1 LDISPCD
8 PLRFSS
14 QGRARPTPVIRK
26 ALFSTSVSPDEKSER
41 RLELEKLEGQA
52 GDDPLAWNALIL
64 GYSELGDAGKAEEL
78 LFQMESKAGISS
90 PKVFQSDKPDGM
102 DSLKIDPN
110 ALPDIDSYT
119 AVMDAWIEQQT
130 TRPELTRLGIF
141 HAAERAHAILTH
153 MEQIYGLLA
162 KTDAYKNFSISIR
175 PTSHHYDTVIQA
187 WSKSCVGGGFA
198 ARGAPQRAQHLL
210 ERMEVYGLDS
220 KSGIKPTVETY
231 NHVISAWGESDEH
244 LRGSRAHAVY
254 EKIADGASVL
264 DIKPNH
270 KTHRVMIRSWSR
282 SEQKPAAFKA
292 TGHIMKMQEQLEAGV
307 EDMEPKLE
315 DYHMLLE
322 IWTRAP

>member
-1 LDISPCD
+1 
-8 PLRFSS
+8 
-14 QGRARPTPVIRK
+14 V
-26 ALFSTSVSPDEKSER
+26 
-41 RLELEKLEGQA
+41 
-52 GDDPLAWNALIL
+52 
-64 GYSELGDAGKAEEL
+64 
-78 LFQMESKAGISS
+78 
-90 PKVFQSDKPDGM
+90 
-102 DSLKIDPN
+102 
-110 ALPDIDSYT
+110 
-119 AVMDAWIEQQT
+119 EQQT

-210 ERMEVYGLDS
+210 ERMEVYALDS
-220 KSGIKPTVETY
+220 ASGIKPTVETY

-264 DIKPNH
+264 DIKPNR
-270 KTHRVMIRSWSR
+270 KTHCVMIRSWSR

-292 TGHIMKMQEQLEAGV
+292 TGHVMKMQEQLEAGV
-307 EDMEPKLE
+307 EDMEPMLE